1 MSDIIYSAKLIPTDA
16 KNKYQRYFAIPI
28 SLIKVVLIKGEK
40 AELNHFERAILS
52 LLLNK
57 YLTIKE
63 LSDKLCL
70 NKDLVELILND
81 LKNKELI
88 DEYYKVS
95 QKGEDSLKGIYQ
107 DKKQEN
113 CYLLYDYNRGC
124 LINTTCND
132 NDIVFS
138 QSYQN
143 ENGYSFKFEND
154 AFSEDISYKY
164 INLNKNLTFDKRNLE
179 LLIRKDLFRKN
190 DEQNLIKFEVIES
203 DKKIY
208 HLLSSIE
215 TNLVDNKKWYVKNP
229 ISFEPDLS
237 LYNFIYNNSNNKDIN
252 SLLIDIMGQ
261 KRNKLNNDKILY
273 DEIKNHLF
281 SKPISV
287 EHEEFII
294 PLIDIIKSL
303 TKSND
308 KSINDRVYH
317 NEILAE
323 SMVLL
328 GDLFEKVLYQA
339 AFKYHDD
346 LYTDIDILHKED
358 NKQNS
363 IVLEYIA
370 KSIGFDI
377 SETSYKLLLTNKRN
391 IKKILNNPNAA
402 QLSECISLNLILARN
417 NQDHFYYEL
426 ADKYSGFINLMYEFK
441 RIFRDKTK
449 HTVELDDTVSLRKYI
464 DILFDLLDLS
474 LGYKLNKDTLVNLIN
489 SNETAYDYS
498 YSEELLRLKV
508 GNKLLESNK
517 VKMNEIKFNLI
528 SLIDD
533 YITKNA
539 KYLRK
544 AYSLIEEYTKLI
556 LNSFISN
563 NKITYISL
571 SQQFKS
577 KDDLKAYLE
586 KLRFIMNSNNTLG
599 NEVVD
604 SLDFKGKEDYVKRC
618 FESGFNNAVLGVKT
632 LSLIVIFLNN
642 KELAKTF
649 VDYDMDDFFVI
660 TSNISYIQRH
670 SQVHVYN
677 EKDAKIIV
685 DGVIKMTN
693 FIVNKLN
700 LIK

>member
-1 MSDIIYSAKLIPTDA
+1 MSDIIYSAKLIPTDS
-16 KNKYQRYFAIPI
+16 KNKYQRYFAIPVSI
-28 SLIKVVLIKGEK
+28 IKVLLIKGEK

-57 YLTIKE
+57 YHTINE

-70 NKDLVELILND
+70 NNDLVELILND

-95 QKGEDSLKGIYQ
+95 QKGEDALKGIYQ

-113 CYLLYDYNRGC
+113 CYLLYDYNREC
-124 LINTTCND
+124 LINNTCND

-138 QSYQN
+138 QSFSN

-164 INLNKNLTFDKRNLE
+164 INLNKNLTFDKRKIE
-179 LLIRKDLFRKN
+179 QLIKRDLFRKN

-203 DKKIY
+203 NNKIY

-215 TNLVDNKKWYVKNP
+215 TNLEDNKKWYVKNP

-237 LYNFIYNNSNNKDIN
+237 LYNFIYNNSSNKDIN
-252 SLLIDIMGQ
+252 ALLNDIMEK
-261 KRNKLNNDKILY
+261 KRNKLNNDNTLY
-273 DEIKNHLF
+273 DQIKNNIF
-281 SKPISV
+281 YKPISV

-294 PLIDIIKSL
+294 PLIGIVKSL

-308 KSINDRVYH
+308 KNISDRVYH
-317 NEILAE
+317 NEVLAE

-339 AFKYHDD
+339 AFKYHD
-346 LYTDIDILHKED
+346 LYTEIDLLHKTD
-358 NKQNS
+358 NRQNS
-363 IVLEYIA
+363 EVLEGIA

-377 SETSYKLLLTNKRN
+377 SNTSYKLLLTNRRSM
-391 IKKILNNPNAA
+391 KKILDNPNAA
-402 QLSECISLNLILARN
+402 QLSECVSLNLILARN
-417 NQDHFYYEL
+417 NRDHFYYKL

-474 LGYKLNKDTLVNLIN
+474 LGYKFNKDTLNKLIN
-489 SNETAYDYS
+489 SNETVYDYS

-508 GNKLLESNK
+508 GNKLLESNN

-544 AYSLIEEYTKLI
+544 AYALLEEYTKLI

-563 NKITYISL
+563 NRIIYIPL
-571 SQQFKS
+571 SKKFES
-577 KDDLKAYLE
+577 KDELKHYLE
-586 KLRFIMNSNNTLG
+586 SLGFIMDSKNTIG
-599 NEVVD
+599 NEVID
-604 SLDFKGKEDYVKRC
+604 SLDFKGKEDYIERS
-618 FESGFNNAVLGVKT
+618 FISGFNNAVLGVKT
-632 LSLIVIFLNN
+632 LALIVIFLNN

-649 VDYDMDDFFVI
+649 IDNDMNDFFVI
-660 TSNISYIQRH
+660 TSNVSYIQRH

-677 EKDAKIIV
+677 ENDAKTIV
-685 DGVIKMTN
+685 DGVIKMTD
-693 FIVNKLN
+693 FIINKMN
-700 LIK
+700 IVK